1 MLSAL
6 QRNTQREAAT
16 EREAPGVPTRKAGNG
31 SSEVARLQRVGKTR
45 SGETQRATP
54 PVSAHGATTTY
65 RRSRTTAHGGLFGS
79 DRSSGKLRGAGAP
92 GAGSSKPKP
101 RGQRL
106 RKAGSLAYLVLASR
120 VCKTRVTESKP
131 RGQRFTVR
139 NAGQRKEAT
148 SKGHQQT
155 RPKPETG
162 YGLESEAE
170 SCRQHGARVW
180 QGPKTVGRR
189 GDPQG

>member
-1 MLSAL
+1 MGAGFRRSRLGSATHPSVNRAFRL
-6 QRNTQREAAT
+6 YIGNTQREAAT
-16 EREAPGVPTRKAGNG
+16 EREAPGVPKPRGQRQLRSRKT
-31 SSEVARLQRVGKTR
+31 SSSREDS

-54 PVSAHGATTTY
+54 QVSARGATTTG
-65 RRSRTTAHGGLFGS
+65 RRSRTTAHGGICGS
-79 DRSSGKLRGAGAP
+79 DRRSGKLQGAGAP

-106 RKAGSLAYLVLASR
+106 RKAGSLTHLVLASR

-139 NAGQRKEAT
+139 NAGQRKDAT

-155 RPKPETG
+155 RPKP
-162 YGLESEAE
+162 
-170 SCRQHGARVW
+170 
-180 QGPKTVGRR
+180 
-189 GDPQG
+189 

>member
-1 MLSAL
+1 VGAGFRRSRLGSATHLPVKECYQHYKERSSKL
-6 QRNTQREAAT
+6 QRSWKLQECRNPE
-16 EREAPGVPTRKAGNG
+16 GNG
-31 SSEVARLQRVGKTR
+31 SSEVERLLRVGKTR

-54 PVSAHGATTTY
+54 PVSARGATTTC
-65 RRSRTTAHGGLFGS
+65 RRSRTTAHGGFCES
-79 DRSSGKLRGAGAP
+79 DRSSGKLQGAGAP

-106 RKAGSLAYLVLASR
+106 RKAGSLTHLVLASR

-139 NAGQRKEAT
+139 NAGQRKDAT

-155 RPKPETG
+155 RPKP
-162 YGLESEAE
+162 
-170 SCRQHGARVW
+170 
-180 QGPKTVGRR
+180 
-189 GDPQG
+189 